1 MAYGNDSG
9 LVLIDIIQKS
19 VLLSMA
25 SADLYSSAD
34 PYTRLPRSPKRP
46 TGDAAQATV
55 SGSGINRTEQASD
68 DQSCRSPSYD
78 PQVPRKFLSLML
90 SLCFFFFGLSIDFQR
105 ERMARR
111 DIFSIVFFSFSLL
124 YYRKL

>member
-9 LVLIDIIQKS
+9 LVLIDVIQKS

-78 PQVPRKFLSLML
+78 HQVPRKFLSLML
-90 SLCFFFFGLSIDFQR
+90 LLRFFWLAIGFQR

-111 DIFSIVFFSFSLL
+111 ERDIFF
-124 YYRKL
+124 R